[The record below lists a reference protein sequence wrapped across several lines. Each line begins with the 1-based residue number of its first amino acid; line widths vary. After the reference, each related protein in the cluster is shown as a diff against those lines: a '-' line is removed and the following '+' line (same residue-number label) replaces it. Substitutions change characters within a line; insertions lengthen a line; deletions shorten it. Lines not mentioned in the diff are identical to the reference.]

1 MGDEKRLTVLEHI
14 RELRIRLTRSVIA
27 VALTTGISFFFAG
40 QIFDVLTYKS
50 PFSRAASD
58 MLVSK
63 FHLLPAPDV
72 SLVYIDMTEMLG
84 IYMKVCLVAGIIL
97 TIPFLL
103 YQVLMFVSPGL
114 TSREKKYVYLI
125 LPWVSLM
132 FLVGVAFGYFI
143 LIPPATKFLLTFG
156 SDIAVPQ
163 IRVGNYISLVTR
175 LLLAIGVVFEL
186 PVVVTLLAR
195 IGVVT
200 SKWLASKWRWAVV
213 IAFIVGAVIT
223 PTFDPINQSLVAVP
237 LVILYVMSIGLAK
250 IAQRKRSKAA
260 APITTPAN

>member
-1 MGDEKRLTVLEHI
+1 MSDDRRLSILEHI

-27 VALTTGISFFFAG
+27 VAITTIISFIFAG
-40 QIFDVLTYKS
+40 QIFELLTYKS

-58 MLVSK
+58 IMVNK
-63 FHLLPAPDV
+63 FHLLPVPDV
-72 SLVYIDMTEMLG
+72 NLVYIDMTEMLG

-97 TIPFLL
+97 AIPYLL

-114 TSREKKYVYLI
+114 TSKEKKYVYLV

-156 SDIAVPQ
+156 SDIATPQ

-175 LLLAIGVVFEL
+175 MLLAIGLVFEL
-186 PVVVTLLAR
+186 PVFITLLAR
-195 IGVVT
+195 LGVVT
-200 SKWLASKWRWAVV
+200 HKWLAGKRRWAIVV
-213 IAFIVGAVIT
+213 AFVLGAAIT
-223 PTFDPINQSLVAVP
+223 PTLDPVNQCLVAVP
-237 LVILYVMSIGLAK
+237 LILLYEVSIWLARFV
-250 IAQRKRSKAA
+250 QRKRVKAA
-260 APITTPAN
+260 ATSTE